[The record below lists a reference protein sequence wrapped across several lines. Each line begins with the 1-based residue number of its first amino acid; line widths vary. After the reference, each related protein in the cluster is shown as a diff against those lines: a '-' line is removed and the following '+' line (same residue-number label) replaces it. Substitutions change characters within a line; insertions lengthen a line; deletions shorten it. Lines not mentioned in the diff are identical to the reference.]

1 MQLSPFVGN
10 YRENMPEGLAFDLKE
25 YLQLVDWTGRAI
37 LENKSG
43 FIPNDCPP
51 ILQRLEIDIQHWL
64 YMTQHFESK
73 FKGLVGT
80 VNSLKKACKK
90 LGYHR
95 TPNLTA
101 CQQLLM

>member
-1 MQLSPFVGN
+1 
-10 YRENMPEGLAFDLKE
+10 MPKGLAFDLKE

-37 LENKSG
+37 LENKRG
-43 FIPNDCPP
+43 FIPNDCLH
-51 ILQRLEIDIQHWL
+51 ILQRLEIDKQHWL
-64 YMTQHFESK
+64 YMTQHLESK

-90 LGYHR
+90 LGYSR

-101 CQQLLM
+101 CQKLFT